1 MDTLNK
7 NTGDFVDEICCDESN
22 YLVWKWHPAGPQQGT
37 DPRGNAI
44 RWDSPLRVRD
54 GEVAVFVYHQQD
66 GIYQD
71 FIEGPCD
78 QVLKTANLPV
88 LREISG
94 PADDD
99 TPFQAEVYFINLVQA
114 VEVRFG
120 EPFFDVYDPRLDLS
134 VPVTTRGAIN
144 FGIRDYRRFVELNR
158 LDEFNFDDF
167 KIQIRDAVRGYVKAT
182 IANAPTDLDIPLA
195 KIERSVDKI
204 NDAIGPQIT
213 ERLSS
218 GFGIK
223 VSFVC
228 VDKIELDIA
237 SDNYHKLGKRP
248 GTKRKGLFG
257 WRS

>member
-7 NTGDFVDEICCDESN
+7 NTSDFVDEICCDEPN
-22 YLVWKWHPAGPQQGT
+22 YLIWKWHPAGPQQGA

-44 RWDSPLRVRD
+44 RWDSSLRVRD

-99 TPFQAEVYFINLVQA
+99 APFQAEVYFINLVQA

-144 FGIRDYRRFVELNR
+144 FGV
-158 LDEFNFDDF
+158 
-167 KIQIRDAVRGYVKAT
+167 GT
-182 IANAPTDLDIPLA
+182 IAGSSSSTDSTSSTSTTSRFRFATPSRATRRRRSPTPPRTSTS
-195 KIERSVDKI
+195 RSPRSR
-204 NDAIGPQIT
+204 AASTRSMMPWGPRSQSASRAASASRYPSCASI
-213 ERLSS
+213 RSS
-218 GFGIK
+218 
-223 VSFVC
+223 S
-228 VDKIELDIA
+228 
-237 SDNYHKLGKRP
+237 
-248 GTKRKGLFG
+248 T
-257 WRS
+257 

>member
-7 NTGDFVDEICCDESN
+7 NTGDFVDEIRCDEPN
-22 YLVWKWHPAGPQQGT
+22 YLIWKWHPAGPQQGA

-44 RWDSPLRVRD
+44 RWDSPLRVHD

-71 FIEGPCD
+71 FVEGPCV

-99 TPFQAEVYFINLVQA
+99 APFQAEVYFINLAQA

-182 IANAPTDLDIPLA
+182 IANAPRTSTS
-195 KIERSVDKI
+195 RSLRSS
-204 NDAIGPQIT
+204 AASTRSMMPWGPRSQSASRAASASRCPSCASI
-213 ERLSS
+213 RSS
-218 GFGIK
+218 
-223 VSFVC
+223 S
-228 VDKIELDIA
+228 
-237 SDNYHKLGKRP
+237 
-248 GTKRKGLFG
+248 T
-257 WRS
+257 